1 MTDDYCRQEHKCS
14 DNNHPTT
21 ENIESTETD
30 HSPQASRTKAES
42 LRQLFTPPSKTDDT
56 LHNTERTSVLV
67 SHLSGEELREQQQ
80 CPISQ
85 THDMP
90 SLPKPGQKYWLSS
103 EAKKRKNEY
112 MREYYIRKKEA
123 LLQLQE
129 HQLKPRDLKLLML
142 NDQVVS
148 RHLGS
153 DGDYV
158 KVIDELLGTLLDNKI
173 VKDYDL
179 R

>member
-21 ENIESTETD
+21 ENIESPETET
-30 HSPQASRTKAES
+30 SSAIQAIGNARETET
-42 LRQLFTPPSKTDDT
+42 LRALFTPPSKTDNI
-56 LHNTERTSVLV
+56 LHNTEPK
-67 SHLSGEELREQQQ
+67 Q
-80 CPISQ
+80 ISETNARSLNVTQ
-85 THDMP
+85 ALGDL
-90 SLPKPGQKYWLSS
+90 LPKPGQKYWLSS

-148 RHLGS
+148 RHLES

-158 KVIDELLGTLLDNKI
+158 KVIEDLLGTLLDNKLL
-173 VKDYDL
+173 KDYDL

>member
-14 DNNHPTT
+14 DANSQMT
-21 ENIESTETD
+21 ENIESGETE
-30 HSPQASRTKAES
+30 ANN
-42 LRQLFTPPSKTDDT
+42 LRELFTPPSKTDNT
-56 LHNTERTSVLV
+56 LHNTE
-67 SHLSGEELREQQQ
+67 QKQ
-80 CPISQ
+80 ISETNARSLNVTQ
-85 THDMP
+85 ALGDL
-90 SLPKPGQKYWLSS
+90 LPKPGQKYWLSS

>member
-14 DNNHPTT
+14 DNNNITDNNKSET
-21 ENIESTETD
+21 ENGISDALSSAT
-30 HSPQASRTKAES
+30 
-42 LRQLFTPPSKTDDT
+42 LRALFTPSKTDDT
-56 LHNTERTSVLV
+56 LHNTEPKQ
-67 SHLSGEELREQQQ
+67 LSEM
-80 CPISQ
+80 P
-85 THDMP
+85 DMP

-148 RHLGS
+148 RHLES

-158 KVIDELLGTLLDNKI
+158 KVIEDLLGTLLDNKLL
-173 VKDYDL
+173 KDYDL

>member
-14 DNNHPTT
+14 DNN
-21 ENIESTETD
+21 NITDNNKSETET
-30 HSPQASRTKAES
+30 
-42 LRQLFTPPSKTDDT
+42 LRALFTPSKTDDT
-56 LHNTERTSVLV
+56 LHNSEPKQ
-67 SHLSGEELREQQQ
+67 LSEM
-80 CPISQ
+80 P
-85 THDMP
+85 DMP

-148 RHLGS
+148 RHLES

-158 KVIDELLGTLLDNKI
+158 KVIEDLLGTLLDNKLL
-173 VKDYDL
+173 KDYGISDSL
-179 R
+179 APRTTYDK

>member
-1 MTDDYCRQEHKCS
+1 MTDANSQM
-14 DNNHPTT
+14 T

-30 HSPQASRTKAES
+30 HSPQASRTKAEN
-42 LRQLFTPPSKTDDT
+42 LRALFTPSKTDDT
-56 LHNTERTSVLV
+56 LHNSEPKQ
-67 SHLSGEELREQQQ
+67 LSE
-80 CPISQ
+80 
-85 THDMP
+85 THDVPSLSSRQDMP

>member
-1 MTDDYCRQEHKCS
+1 MT

-30 HSPQASRTKAES
+30 HSPQASRTEANN
-42 LRQLFTPPSKTDDT
+42 LRELFTKPPSKSESD
-56 LHNTERTSVLV
+56 NTKL
-67 SHLSGEELREQQQ
+67 GETRMYAPDFAELKDIR
-80 CPISQ
+80 PLPPAN
-85 THDMP
+85 MP
-90 SLPKPGQKYWLSS
+90 MQSLGDLLPKPGQKYWLSS

-148 RHLGS
+148 RHLES

>member
-1 MTDDYCRQEHKCS
+1 MTDNNNIT
-14 DNNHPTT
+14 DNNKS
-21 ENIESTETD
+21 ETET
-30 HSPQASRTKAES
+30 
-42 LRQLFTPPSKTDDT
+42 LRALFTPSKTDDT
-56 LHNTERTSVLV
+56 LHNSEPKQ
-67 SHLSGEELREQQQ
+67 LSETDIRPELTRM
-80 CPISQ
+80 P
-85 THDMP
+85 DMP

-173 VKDYDL
+173 VKDYNL
-179 R
+179 QLSTYGLQPSSVS